1 MTGQVRKKT
10 GEKEKEETR
19 RNKKQGR
26 NEEMG

>member
-10 GEKEKEETR
+10 EEKEKEEMR

-26 NEEMG
+26 NEGMG